1 MRNAFA
7 GWSSV
12 GAMIAVGVLAAGCG
26 SSSSTSTSRTATPA
40 GVTKAGFVAKAN
52 AICTK
57 GNAQTQ
63 TATAAYVKKFRLGAN
78 ATPTNAQ
85 VAKVADAVLIPG
97 AQAEI
102 DAIRALG
109 APSGDQQ
116 TVNALLAAVQQAVD
130 KIKRDP
136 ASITHN
142 PKLFAPA
149 NKLASA
155 YGLKACAA
163 GS

>member
-12 GAMIAVGVLAAGCG
+12 GAMIAVGVLVAACG
-26 SSSSTSTSRTATPA
+26 SSSSSTSRTATPA
-40 GVTKAGFVAKAN
+40 LTKAEFVAKAN

-63 TATAAYVKKFRLGAN
+63 TATAAYVKKLGLGAN
-78 ATPTNAQ
+78 AKPTNAQ

-102 DAIRALG
+102 DAIKALG

-116 TVNALLAAVQQAVD
+116 TVNTILAAVQQAVD
-130 KIKRDP
+130 KVKRNP
-136 ASITHN
+136 ALVNTN
-142 PKLFAPA
+142 PKLFAAA

-155 YGLKACAA
+155 YGLTACAA

>member
-12 GAMIAVGVLAAGCG
+12 GAMIAVGVLVAACG
-26 SSSSTSTSRTATPA
+26 GSNSSSTSRTATPA
-40 GVTKAGFVAKAN
+40 LTKAEFVAKAN

-63 TATAAYVKKFRLGAN
+63 TATAAYVKKLGLGAN
-78 ATPTNAQ
+78 AKPTNAQ

-102 DAIRALG
+102 DAIKALG

-116 TVNALLAAVQQAVD
+116 TVNTILAAVQQAVD
-130 KIKRDP
+130 KVKRNP
-136 ASITHN
+136 ALVNTN
-142 PKLFAPA
+142 PKLFAAA

-155 YGLKACAA
+155 YGLTACAA